1 MRRSNKI
8 CIVCKEHYQ
17 YCSSC
22 YEDVQQPRWKAI
34 YHNENC
40 KNLFGIATDFLAGD
54 LEKTKAKEMLDKCDL
69 SYKDKLHHEI
79 TRAINEING
88 SVDANTRTATE
99 TTTKEKTVKT
109 KTQQTKTGKDNE

>member
-1 MRRSNKI
+1 MRRSNKT

-17 YCSSC
+17 YCDSC
-22 YEDVQQPRWKAI
+22 YEDIAQPRWKAI

-40 KNLFGIATDFLAGD
+40 KNLFNIATDFLAGD

-79 TRAINEING
+79 ARAIQEING
-88 SVDANTRTATE
+88 ISDVKTTTE
-99 TTTKEKTVKT
+99 TATKEKTVKT